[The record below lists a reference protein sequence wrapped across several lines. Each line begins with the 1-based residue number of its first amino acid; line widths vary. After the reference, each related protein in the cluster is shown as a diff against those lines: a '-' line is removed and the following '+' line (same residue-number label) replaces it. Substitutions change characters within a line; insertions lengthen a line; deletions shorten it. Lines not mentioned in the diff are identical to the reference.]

1 DRLIHILP
9 GQENTEPKDSFK
21 KPLNNFSRNENF
33 ADTPKMLLSSF
44 QNDRFQEL
52 KKDSS
57 VGHNWNAL
65 FIRPDAVATYLA
77 AKFGL
82 TMEQV
87 LDPSGNKSVAVRLA
101 HGETQLVAEMKEFLK
116 THGVRLEAF
125 EKHND
130 ETEVKE
136 TEDNSVVVHETSG
149 QRNRLESKSRS
160 TIRQLSGTA
169 FLIKNLPAGT
179 TEFEV
184 RDLLKRY
191 TKSSVTV
198 DANTPSI
205 RSGLKRVLVPPL
217 GITAIVEYAH
227 SQQARLMYKALA
239 YEPFRDSVLFLQWLP
254 DGALKS
260 STPDDNEYEEIKSE
274 EASTHKPKRTKH
286 EKSSVDKVEKIEIGQ
301 CVILPN
307 IKLQVQF
314 CRHLI
319 KSDSSSSSSTNPRKT
334 EACPKSVCTKLRI
347 ENKQSDDEFELITSV
362 PTGKRKFRDDHDD
375 EDTVAVM
382 DHSSHHDNENISYQI
397 SKSQRVKKHLNKKQK
412 IEQIAN
418 NKSSELEL
426 IDKFMEHK
434 SKKVK
439 FTNDVNVECVN
450 QLHSN
455 NENRIN
461 KCDTTT
467 NINEQQKEEINIKK
481 SIPSKQLKKN
491 KILIVRN
498 IPFQATQKELI
509 ELFQPIGGLVNIALE
524 TLGVAT
530 HLLGRRLLMEYA
542 QM

>member
-1 DRLIHILP
+1 
-9 GQENTEPKDSFK
+9 
-21 KPLNNFSRNENF
+21 
-33 ADTPKMLLSSF
+33 
-44 QNDRFQEL
+44 
-52 KKDSS
+52 
-57 VGHNWNAL
+57 
-65 FIRPDAVATYLA
+65 
-77 AKFGL
+77 
-82 TMEQV
+82 MEQV

-149 QRNRLESKSRS
+149 QRSRLESKSRS

-260 STPDDNEYEEIKSE
+260 STPDNNEYEEIKSE

-286 EKSSVDKVEKIEIGQ
+286 EKPSVDKVKKIE
-301 CVILPN
+301 
-307 IKLQVQF
+307 
-314 CRHLI
+314 
-319 KSDSSSSSSTNPRKT
+319 
-334 EACPKSVCTKLRI
+334 
-347 ENKQSDDEFELITSV
+347 QSDDEFELITSI
-362 PTGKRKFRDDHDD
+362 PTDKRKFRDDHDD

-397 SKSQRVKKHLNKKQK
+397 SKSQRVKKYLNKKQK

-426 IDKFMEHK
+426 IDKFMGHK

-467 NINEQQKEEINIKK
+467 NINEQHKEEINIKK

-509 ELFQPIGGLVNIALE
+509 ELFQPIGGLVNVRLPKKPTSGHRGFAFVEFDTMDKAKIALE

>member
-1 DRLIHILP
+1 MDRLIHILP
-9 GQENTEPKDSFK
+9 GQENTEPKDSFR
-21 KPLNNFSRNENF
+21 KPLNNFYRNENF
-33 ADTPKMLLSSF
+33 ADPPKMLLSSF

-116 THGVRLEAF
+116 AHGVRLEAF

-149 QRNRLESKSRS
+149 QRSRLESKSRS

-286 EKSSVDKVEKIEIGQ
+286 EKSSVDKVKKIE
-301 CVILPN
+301 
-307 IKLQVQF
+307 
-314 CRHLI
+314 
-319 KSDSSSSSSTNPRKT
+319 
-334 EACPKSVCTKLRI
+334 
-347 ENKQSDDEFELITSV
+347 QSDDEFELITSI
-362 PTGKRKFRDDHDD
+362 PTGNRKFRDDHDD

-397 SKSQRVKKHLNKKQK
+397 SKSQRVKKYLNKKQK

-426 IDKFMEHK
+426 IDKFMGHK

-467 NINEQQKEEINIKK
+467 NINEQHKEEINIKK

-509 ELFQPIGGLVNIALE
+509 ELFQPIGGLVNVRLPKKPTSGHRGFAFVEFDTMDKAKIALE

>member
-1 DRLIHILP
+1 MDRLIHILP
-9 GQENTEPKDSFK
+9 GQENTEPKDSFR
-21 KPLNNFSRNENF
+21 KPLNNFYRNENF
-33 ADTPKMLLSSF
+33 ADPPKMLLSSF

-149 QRNRLESKSRS
+149 QRSRLESKSRS

-286 EKSSVDKVEKIEIGQ
+286 EKSSVDKVKKIE
-301 CVILPN
+301 
-307 IKLQVQF
+307 
-314 CRHLI
+314 
-319 KSDSSSSSSTNPRKT
+319 
-334 EACPKSVCTKLRI
+334 
-347 ENKQSDDEFELITSV
+347 QSDDEFELITSI

-382 DHSSHHDNENISYQI
+382 DHSSHHDNENMSYQI
-397 SKSQRVKKHLNKKQK
+397 SKSQRVKKYLNKKQK

-426 IDKFMEHK
+426 IDKFMGHK

-467 NINEQQKEEINIKK
+467 NINEQHKEEINIKK

-509 ELFQPIGGLVNIALE
+509 ELFQPIGGLVNVRLPKKPTSGHRGFAFVEFDTMDKAKIALE

>member
-1 DRLIHILP
+1 MDRLIHILP
-9 GQENTEPKDSFK
+9 GQENTEPKDSFR
-21 KPLNNFSRNENF
+21 KPLNNFYRNENF
-33 ADTPKMLLSSF
+33 ADPPKMLLSSF

-149 QRNRLESKSRS
+149 QRSRLESKSRS

-198 DANTPSI
+198 DTNTPSI

-217 GITAIVEYAH
+217 GITAI
-227 SQQARLMYKALA
+227 
-239 YEPFRDSVLFLQWLP
+239 FRDSVLFLQWLP

-286 EKSSVDKVEKIEIGQ
+286 EKSSVDKVKKIE
-301 CVILPN
+301 
-307 IKLQVQF
+307 
-314 CRHLI
+314 
-319 KSDSSSSSSTNPRKT
+319 
-334 EACPKSVCTKLRI
+334 
-347 ENKQSDDEFELITSV
+347 QSDDEFELITSI

-382 DHSSHHDNENISYQI
+382 DHSSHHDNENMSYQI
-397 SKSQRVKKHLNKKQK
+397 SKSQRVKKYLNKKQK

-426 IDKFMEHK
+426 IDKFMGHK

-467 NINEQQKEEINIKK
+467 NINEQHKEEINIKK

-509 ELFQPIGGLVNIALE
+509 ELFQPIGGLVNVRLPKKPTSGHHCIGDIGRSYAFIRSSFTHGICTNVKIIA
-524 TLGVAT
+524 TCNGISIFVNNNSFK
-530 HLLGRRLLMEYA
+530 
-542 QM
+542 